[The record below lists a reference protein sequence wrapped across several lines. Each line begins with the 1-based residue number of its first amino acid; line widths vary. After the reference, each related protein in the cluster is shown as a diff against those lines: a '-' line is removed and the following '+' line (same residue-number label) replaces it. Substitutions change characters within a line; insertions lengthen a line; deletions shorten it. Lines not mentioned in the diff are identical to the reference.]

1 MRSSISSAPKRALLG
16 SLLLVAATGL
26 VACSSPSTTSSTG
39 GGAQEQF
46 NALAAPQEVPALLR
60 DELGESVTV
69 RRVTLSENGFSAEV
83 RDSEKPQNLD
93 RFSYYSGQWDTDPIS
108 VNMSDIENLD
118 KTTFG
123 LGAVDWRV
131 ITELQQK
138 ALDGLDLE
146 DEEVTSV
153 SVDRI
158 AGQPPR
164 IYVNVNGSR
173 GSGGLTANARG
184 GDVEIR
190 RY

>member
-83 RDSEKPQNLD
+83 RDSAKPQNLD
-93 RFSYYSGQWDTDPIS
+93 RFSYYNGQWDTDPIS

-118 KTTFG
+118 RTTFG
-123 LGAVDWRV
+123 LGAVDWRM
-131 ITELQQK
+131 ITGLQQK

-146 DEEVTSV
+146 DETVTSV

-158 AGQPPR
+158 AGQSPR
-164 IYVNVNGSR
+164 IYVNVTGSR

-184 GDVEIR
+184 GDVEVR